1 MIKSQGLNRDAENM
15 RNLFPIVNDLI
26 SNVKKVFLKASLKIQ
41 FYEEQLSNV
50 ALPPEPIIITR
61 LGARLETAIFCAL
74 CTSFFVPYTS
84 TKEKKLK
91 NTIDFGIKLWKIT

>member
-15 RNLFPIVNDLI
+15 RNSFPIVNDLI

-50 ALPPEPIIITR
+50 ALPSEPIIITR
-61 LGARLETAIFCAL
+61 LGARLETIFCAL

-84 TKEKKLK
+84 TKEK
-91 NTIDFGIKLWKIT
+91 

>member
-26 SNVKKVFLKASLKIQ
+26 SNIKKVFLKASLKIQ

-61 LGARLETAIFCAL
+61 LCARLETIFCAL

-84 TKEKKLK
+84 TKEK
-91 NTIDFGIKLWKIT
+91 

>member
-1 MIKSQGLNRDAENM
+1 MIKSQGLNRDSENL

-26 SNVKKVFLKASLKIQ
+26 SNAKKVFLKASLRIQ

-50 ALPPEPIIITR
+50 ALPPEPIIIITR
-61 LGARLETAIFCAL
+61 LGARLETARLETAIFCAL

-84 TKEKKLK
+84 TKEK
-91 NTIDFGIKLWKIT
+91 

>member
-26 SNVKKVFLKASLKIQ
+26 SNVKKVFLKASLRIQ

-61 LGARLETAIFCAL
+61 
-74 CTSFFVPYTS
+74 
-84 TKEKKLK
+84 
-91 NTIDFGIKLWKIT
+91 